1 VLESG
6 LRAFESPAEPPR
18 PRILADSLRD
28 SAVTR
33 RPLDEGIS
41 VAHFSVNG
49 ARLTGHAPILDGP
62 VAIILGD
69 SYVMAREVSDDQ
81 TMGGQLERIARSKG
95 IPLNVRQ
102 YGWWG
107 ASAAQYILMAP
118 TIRKR
123 WGDAQVIIALSEN
136 DLDARA
142 NLSMPM
148 LLVDRQARV
157 RIVGTMADTLAGPPL
172 PSTFWMLVQHRWATL
187 RRHAPSWARP
197 ARRVATAKTDA
208 STPEPRGADDE
219 ADDASPMQVEA
230 LPEAIV
236 RELASAYGQQLS
248 IAYIADVGI
257 SGDSAPTSAE
267 DRLIV
272 ACRAA
277 KVRCISTR
285 TPMLDLR
292 RRGLI
297 AHGLSTKDITL
308 GHLNPVGHGVVGQ
321 SMWELAGASWTLGV
335 SARR

>member
-33 RPLDEGIS
+33 RQLDEGIS

-81 TMGGQLERIARSKG
+81 TMGGQLERIARSNG

-123 WGDAQVIIALSEN
+123 WGDDSQVIIALSEN

-197 ARRVATAKTDA
+197 ARPVAATKTDA
-208 STPEPRGADDE
+208 PAPEPRE

-236 RELASAYGQQLS
+236 RELALAYGQQLS
-248 IAYIADVGI
+248 IAYMADVGI
-257 SGDSAPTSAE
+257 SGDSTPTSAE
-267 DRLIV
+267 HRLLV

-277 KVRCISTR
+277 MVRCISTR

-297 AHGLSTKDITL
+297 AHGLSTKDIAL
-308 GHLNPVGHGVVGQ
+308 GHLNPAGHAIVGQ
-321 SMWELAGASWTLGV
+321 SMWELVTASETLGV